1 MKIIVNI
8 SSFWSRF
15 ANSALS
21 ELVELFGNKIP
32 LPEVPPLR
40 QVPKGKIVRD
50 KYEPRDRIFNQ
61 WRTFWLFLS
70 QVLSLAQTCNEAL
83 KKAQVSIWCETKK
96 VISSSTSAYC
106 QSRNRL
112 NPLYLDEIHQRVVE
126 QTECHIPSKSLWYG
140 RHVKVVDGSSVSMPD
155 TEENQ
160 RLYPQP
166 SSQKK
171 GCGFPV
177 MRIVV
182 IFSLVTGIMLACR
195 KGSLHKH
202 ERILWHEMWSCYQNN
217 DVVLAD
223 CGFCSFAEYYLLKEK
238 GVDCVMRLHQ
248 RRKEKKITKKF
259 NSNDYLVEWEKG
271 TISQKPNWMDQK
283 KWEQLSKTMI
293 VRHVKITVDIPGFR
307 TKKLTIATTLLDPKK
322 YPPQALADLYRR
334 RWMAELFLRD
344 IKTTMRMKVLR
355 SKTPEMIQKELTAFI
370 IAYNLI
376 RSFIWETALD
386 KGIDPYRISFKGAIA
401 SIIQWTPLLANITGI
416 NEKKQCIDALMQVI
430 ATDLLPIRKK
440 TRIRIEPRAI
450 KRRPNSN
457 FQLLTKPR
465 HEFSEIPHRHK
476 YRKSA

>member
-1 MKIIVNI
+1 MKIIGNI
-8 SSFWSRF
+8 SNFWSRF

-171 GCGFPV
+171 GCGFP
-177 MRIVV
+177 
-182 IFSLVTGIMLACR
+182 L
-195 KGSLHKH
+195 
-202 ERILWHEMWSCYQNN
+202 
-217 DVVLAD
+217 
-223 CGFCSFAEYYLLKEK
+223 
-238 GVDCVMRLHQ
+238 
-248 RRKEKKITKKF
+248 
-259 NSNDYLVEWEKG
+259 
-271 TISQKPNWMDQK
+271 
-283 KWEQLSKTMI
+283 
-293 VRHVKITVDIPGFR
+293 
-307 TKKLTIATTLLDPKK
+307 
-322 YPPQALADLYRR
+322 
-334 RWMAELFLRD
+334 
-344 IKTTMRMKVLR
+344 
-355 SKTPEMIQKELTAFI
+355 
-370 IAYNLI
+370 
-376 RSFIWETALD
+376 
-386 KGIDPYRISFKGAIA
+386 
-401 SIIQWTPLLANITGI
+401 
-416 NEKKQCIDALMQVI
+416 
-430 ATDLLPIRKK
+430 
-440 TRIRIEPRAI
+440 
-450 KRRPNSN
+450 
-457 FQLLTKPR
+457 
-465 HEFSEIPHRHK
+465 
-476 YRKSA
+476 